1 MTLLNAAPYDPRRAR
16 RRKELLAAGVLSLVL
31 VGLLTYRFWNWR
43 EERAVDRFVTHL
55 EQKDYEGA
63 YGIWLADPAW
73 RQHPQK
79 YQRYTYGDFY
89 GDWGPGGQWGLIK
102 SHRIEAAV
110 RPPRGGTGVIV
121 VVTINQRAE
130 KAFVWVEKSDLSLS
144 FSPYEVE
151 LR

>member
-1 MTLLNAAPYDPRRAR
+1 MTLLNPPAYDPRRAR
-16 RRKELLAAGVLSLVL
+16 RRKELLAAGLLSLVL

-43 EERAVDRFVTHL
+43 EERVVDRFVQHL

-63 YGIWLADPAW
+63 YGVWLADPAW

-79 YQRYTYGDFY
+79 YERYTYGDFY
-89 GDWGPGGQWGLIK
+89 NDWGPGGQWGLIK
-102 SHRIEAAV
+102 SHKIEAAV
-110 RPPRGGTGVIV
+110 RPPGDGTGVIV
-121 VVTINQRAE
+121 VVTINERAE

>member
-1 MTLLNAAPYDPRRAR
+1 MTLFEAPAYDPRRAR
-16 RRKELLAAGVLSLVL
+16 RKKELLAAGLLSLVL

-43 EERAVDRFVTHL
+43 EERAVDQFFSRL

-63 YGIWLADPAW
+63 YAIWLADPGW

-79 YQRYTYGDFY
+79 YERYPYGDFY
-89 GDWGPGGQWGLIK
+89 RDWGPGGEWGLIK
-102 SHRIEAAV
+102 SHQIETAV
-110 RPPRGGTGVIV
+110 RPPQGGSGVIV
-121 VVTINQRAE
+121 VVTINQRAQ
-130 KAFVWVEKSDLSLS
+130 KAFIWVEKGDLSLT

>member
-1 MTLLNAAPYDPRRAR
+1 MSLLNPPTYDPGRAR
-16 RRKELLAAGVLSLVL
+16 RKKELLAAGLLLLVL
-31 VGLLTYRFWNWR
+31 LGLLAYRFRDWR
-43 EERAVDRFVTHL
+43 EERVVDRFFTQL

-63 YGIWLADPAW
+63 YTTWLADPQW

-79 YQRYTYGDFY
+79 YERYPYADFY
-89 GDWGPGGQWGLIK
+89 RDWGPGGQWGLIR

-110 RPPRGGTGVIV
+110 RPPHGGTGVIV
-121 VVTINQRAE
+121 VVTVNERAE

>member
-16 RRKELLAAGVLSLVL
+16 RRKELLAAGLLSLVL
-31 VGLLTYRFWNWR
+31 AGLLTYRFWNWR

>member
-1 MTLLNAAPYDPRRAR
+1 MSLLNAPAYDPRRAR
-16 RRKELLAAGVLSLVL
+16 RKKELLAAGLLALVL
-31 VGLLTYRFWNWR
+31 AGLVTYRFWNWR
-43 EERAVDRFVTHL
+43 EESVVDRFFSHL

-63 YGIWLADPAW
+63 YTLWLADPQW

-79 YQRYTYGDFY
+79 YERYPYGDFY
-89 GDWGPGGQWGLIK
+89 RDWGPGGQWGLIR

-110 RPPRGGTGVIV
+110 RPSKGGSGVIV
-121 VVTINQRAE
+121 VVTVNGRAE

>member
-1 MTLLNAAPYDPRRAR
+1 MTLLNAPSYDPRRDR
-16 RRKELLAAGVLSLVL
+16 RKKELLAAGLLSLVL

-43 EERAVDRFVTHL
+43 EERAVDRFFTQL
-55 EQKDYEGA
+55 EQKDYQGA
-63 YGIWLADPAW
+63 YTTWLADPEW

-79 YQRYTYGDFY
+79 YERYLYADFY
-89 GDWGPGGQWGLIK
+89 RDWGPGGQWGLIR
-102 SHRIEAAV
+102 SHQIEVAV
-110 RPPRGGTGVIV
+110 RPPQGGTGVIV
-121 VVTINQRAE
+121 VVTVNGRAE

>member
-1 MTLLNAAPYDPRRAR
+1 MTLLNAPTYDPRRER
-16 RRKELLAAGVLSLVL
+16 RKKELLAAGLLSLVL

-43 EERAVDRFVTHL
+43 EERTVDKFFAHL

-63 YGIWLADPAW
+63 YGIWLADTQW
-73 RQHPQK
+73 RQHPQQ
-79 YQRYTYGDFY
+79 YARYPYDDFY
-89 GDWGPGGQWGLIK
+89 RDWGPGGEWGLIK
-102 SHRIEAAV
+102 SHQIEAAV

-121 VVTINQRAE
+121 VVTINQRAQ
-130 KAFVWVEKSDLSLS
+130 KAFIWVEKGDLSLT